1 MGRKSNF
8 DKKIEE
14 LSQHE
19 EVIMSFLK
27 AVDLDRLIQLYI
39 EAKTGI
45 INYDT
50 EQLSRPLIDMQ
61 TELFKLF
68 LQTKLPEAFPKKK
81 DKEE

>member
-19 EVIMSFLK
+19 KVIMSFLK
-27 AVDLDRLIQLYI
+27 AVDLESLMQLYI

-45 INYDT
+45 IDYDIK
-50 EQLSRPLIDMQ
+50 QLSRPLLDIE
-61 TELFKLF
+61 TELLTLFIQAKL
-68 LQTKLPEAFPKKK
+68 QGGEEGEQ